1 EYFICFKCPIY
12 ICSLY
17 FCRGI
22 VLFLFLNEADI
33 LKFNLI
39 SKFIKVVGLLFVVLL
54 PFFVSASCKQNSVIF
69 ACDLENKGGGLK
81 ACFNQAENS
90 MYFVVDKNGLKTVYT
105 PRQGKSL
112 DNYKW
117 IDISL
122 EEPEFIPLKFEVNE
136 NKNAYF
142 SLTRGGGRLSVVE
155 NSVDMIEDE
164 DAVEY
169 FCEMGTE
176 TALDPNVRLKIKHVK
191 PNEFESWG

>member
-1 EYFICFKCPIY
+1 MFIRNINIISFLS
-12 ICSLY
+12 SLS
-17 FCRGI
+17 
-22 VLFLFLNEADI
+22 LSL
-33 LKFNLI
+33 
-39 SKFIKVVGLLFVVLL
+39 S
-54 PFFVSASCKQNSVIF
+54 VSASCDQESTVF
-69 ACDLENKGGGLK
+69 TCDLENKGGSLK

-90 MYFVVDKNGLKTVYT
+90 MYFVVDENGLKTVYT

-117 IDISL
+117 IDISF

-142 SLTRGGGRLSVVE
+142 SLTRGGGRLSVVA

-164 DAVEY
+164 NAVEY
-169 FCEMGTE
+169 YCELETE

-191 PNEFESWG
+191 PNDFEAWG

>member
-1 EYFICFKCPIY
+1 MFLNLSKTT
-12 ICSLY
+12 S
-17 FCRGI
+17 
-22 VLFLFLNEADI
+22 FLFLAY
-33 LKFNLI
+33 
-39 SKFIKVVGLLFVVLL
+39 L
-54 PFFVSASCKQNSVIF
+54 PFLVSATCEHSSVVF
-69 ACDLENKGGGLK
+69 TCHLEDKGGRLK

-90 MYFVVDKNGLKTVYT
+90 MYFVVDENGLKTVYT

-142 SLTRGGGRLSVVE
+142 SLTRGGGRLSVVA
-155 NSVDMIEDE
+155 NSVDMIKDE

-191 PNEFESWG
+191 PNEFESWD

>member
-1 EYFICFKCPIY
+1 MFIRNINIINFLSFL
-12 ICSLY
+12 SLS
-17 FCRGI
+17 
-22 VLFLFLNEADI
+22 L
-33 LKFNLI
+33 
-39 SKFIKVVGLLFVVLL
+39 S
-54 PFFVSASCKQNSVIF
+54 VSASCDQESVVLT
-69 ACDLENKGGGLK
+69 CELENKGGSLK

-90 MYFVVDKNGLKTVYT
+90 MCFVVDENRLKTVYT

-142 SLTRGGGRLSVVE
+142 SLTRGGGRLSVVA

-176 TALDPNVRLKIKHVK
+176 TAQEPNVRLKIKHVK
-191 PNEFESWG
+191 PNEFESWD

>member
-1 EYFICFKCPIY
+1 MLRFNVIY
-12 ICSLY
+12 
-17 FCRGI
+17 
-22 VLFLFLNEADI
+22 
-33 LKFNLI
+33 KLI
-39 SKFIKVVGLLFVVLL
+39 RVVWLLFIVS
-54 PFFVSASCKQNSVIF
+54 FSTFVIASCNQNSVIF
-69 ACDLENKGGGLK
+69 TCDLENKVGSLK

-90 MYFVVDKNGLKTVYT
+90 MYFVVDENGLKTVYT

-142 SLTRGGGRLSVVE
+142 SLTRGGGRLSVVA
-155 NSVDMIEDE
+155 NTVDMIEDE

-176 TALDPNVRLKIKHVK
+176 TALEPNVRLKIKHVK
-191 PNEFESWG
+191 PNEFESWE

>member
-1 EYFICFKCPIY
+1 MN
-12 ICSLY
+12 
-17 FCRGI
+17 
-22 VLFLFLNEADI
+22 VLFLFLNAVKM
-33 LKFNLI
+33 LRFNVIYKLI
-39 SKFIKVVGLLFVVLL
+39 GVIGFLFIVSFST
-54 PFFVSASCKQNSVIF
+54 FVSASCDQKSVVF
-69 ACDLENKGGGLK
+69 TCDLENKVGSLK

-90 MYFVVDKNGLKTVYT
+90 MYFVVDKNGLETVYA
-105 PRQGKSL
+105 PRQGNSL

-142 SLTRGGGRLSVVE
+142 SLTRGGGRLSVVS

-176 TALDPNVRLKIKHVK
+176 TALAPDVRLKIKHVK
-191 PNEFESWG
+191 PNEFESWD

>member
-1 EYFICFKCPIY
+1 M
-12 ICSLY
+12 SLS
-17 FCRGI
+17 
-22 VLFLFLNEADI
+22 L
-33 LKFNLI
+33 
-39 SKFIKVVGLLFVVLL
+39 S
-54 PFFVSASCKQNSVIF
+54 VSASCDQESTVF
-69 ACDLENKGGGLK
+69 TCDLENKGGSLK

-90 MYFVVDKNGLKTVYT
+90 MYFVVDENGLKTVYT

-117 IDISL
+117 IDISF

-142 SLTRGGGRLSVVE
+142 SLTRGGGRLSVVA

-164 DAVEY
+164 NAVEY
-169 FCEMGTE
+169 YCELETE

-191 PNEFESWG
+191 PNEFEAWD

>member
-1 EYFICFKCPIY
+1 MMRGGSLFIRNVNIINFLS
-12 ICSLY
+12 SLS
-17 FCRGI
+17 
-22 VLFLFLNEADI
+22 LSL
-33 LKFNLI
+33 
-39 SKFIKVVGLLFVVLL
+39 S
-54 PFFVSASCKQNSVIF
+54 VSASCNQNAVVF
-69 ACDLENKGGGLK
+69 ACDLENKGSSLK
-81 ACFNQAENS
+81 ACFNQTENS
-90 MYFVVDKNGLKTVYT
+90 MYFVVDENGLKRVYT

-155 NSVDMIEDE
+155 NSVDMIEGE

-191 PNEFESWG
+191 PNKFESWD

>member
-1 EYFICFKCPIY
+1 MTSLLIKHNKCFG
-12 ICSLY
+12 
-17 FCRGI
+17 F
-22 VLFLFLNEADI
+22 VFLCF
-33 LKFNLI
+33 
-39 SKFIKVVGLLFVVLL
+39 
-54 PFFVSASCKQNSVIF
+54 PFFVNAGCEQESVVF
-69 ACDLENKGGGLK
+69 TCDLENKGGSLK

-90 MYFVVDKNGLKTVYT
+90 MYFVVDENGLKRVYT

-191 PNEFESWG
+191 PNEFESWD

>member
-1 EYFICFKCPIY
+1 M
-12 ICSLY
+12 
-17 FCRGI
+17 
-22 VLFLFLNEADI
+22 
-33 LKFNLI
+33 LKFNEI
-39 SKFIKVVGLLFVVLL
+39 YKSIVMVGFSFIVSFSN
-54 PFFVSASCKQNSVIF
+54 FVSASCNQNSVIF
-69 ACDLENKGGGLK
+69 TCDLENKGGSLK

-90 MYFVVDKNGLKTVYT
+90 MYFVVDENGLKTVYT

-117 IDISL
+117 IDISF

-136 NKNAYF
+136 NKNVYF
-142 SLTRGGGRLSVVE
+142 SLTRGGGRLSVVA

-191 PNEFESWG
+191 PNEFEAWG

>member
-1 EYFICFKCPIY
+1 MNISIIIFLS
-12 ICSLY
+12 SLS
-17 FCRGI
+17 
-22 VLFLFLNEADI
+22 LSL
-33 LKFNLI
+33 
-39 SKFIKVVGLLFVVLL
+39 S
-54 PFFVSASCKQNSVIF
+54 VSASCNQNAVIF
-69 ACDLENKGGGLK
+69 TCDLENKNGSLK
-81 ACFNQAENS
+81 ACYDQAENS
-90 MYFVVDKNGLKTVYT
+90 MYFVVDENGLKTVYT

-142 SLTRGGGRLSVVE
+142 SLTRGGGRLSVVA
-155 NSVDMIEDE
+155 NTVDMIEDE

-176 TALDPNVRLKIKHVK
+176 TALAPNVRLKIKHVK
-191 PNEFESWG
+191 PNKFESWD

>member
-1 EYFICFKCPIY
+1 M
-12 ICSLY
+12 
-17 FCRGI
+17 
-22 VLFLFLNEADI
+22 
-33 LKFNLI
+33 
-39 SKFIKVVGLLFVVLL
+39 
-54 PFFVSASCKQNSVIF
+54 
-69 ACDLENKGGGLK
+69 K
-81 ACFNQAENS
+81 ACYNQAENS
-90 MYFVVDKNGLKTVYT
+90 MYFVVDENGLKTVYA

-142 SLTRGGGRLSVVE
+142 SLTIGGGRLSVVA
-155 NSVDMIEDE
+155 NSVEMIEDE
-164 DAVEY
+164 AAVEY

-191 PNEFESWG
+191 PNEFESWD

>member
-1 EYFICFKCPIY
+1 M
-12 ICSLY
+12 SLS
-17 FCRGI
+17 
-22 VLFLFLNEADI
+22 L
-33 LKFNLI
+33 
-39 SKFIKVVGLLFVVLL
+39 S
-54 PFFVSASCKQNSVIF
+54 VSASCDQESTVF
-69 ACDLENKGGGLK
+69 TCDLENKGGSLK

-90 MYFVVDKNGLKTVYT
+90 MYFFVDENGLKTVYT

-117 IDISL
+117 IDISF

-142 SLTRGGGRLSVVE
+142 SLTRGGGRLSVVA

-164 DAVEY
+164 NAVEY
-169 FCEMGTE
+169 YCELGTE

-191 PNEFESWG
+191 PNEFEAWD

>member
-1 EYFICFKCPIY
+1 MFIRNINIISFLS
-12 ICSLY
+12 SLS
-17 FCRGI
+17 
-22 VLFLFLNEADI
+22 LSL
-33 LKFNLI
+33 
-39 SKFIKVVGLLFVVLL
+39 S
-54 PFFVSASCKQNSVIF
+54 VSASCDQESTVF
-69 ACDLENKGGGLK
+69 TCDLENKGGSLK

-90 MYFVVDKNGLKTVYT
+90 MYFFVDENGLKTVYT

-117 IDISL
+117 IDISF

-142 SLTRGGGRLSVVE
+142 SLTRGGGRLSVVA

-164 DAVEY
+164 NAVEY
-169 FCEMGTE
+169 YCELETE

-191 PNEFESWG
+191 PNEFEAWD

>member
-1 EYFICFKCPIY
+1 MFIRNINIISFLS
-12 ICSLY
+12 SLS
-17 FCRGI
+17 
-22 VLFLFLNEADI
+22 LSL
-33 LKFNLI
+33 
-39 SKFIKVVGLLFVVLL
+39 S
-54 PFFVSASCKQNSVIF
+54 VSASCDQESTVF
-69 ACDLENKGGGLK
+69 TCDLENKDGSLK

-90 MYFVVDKNGLKTVYT
+90 MYFFVDENGLKTVYT

-117 IDISL
+117 IDISF

-142 SLTRGGGRLSVVE
+142 SLTRGGGRLSVVA

-164 DAVEY
+164 NAVEY
-169 FCEMGTE
+169 YCELETE

-191 PNEFESWG
+191 PNEFEAWD